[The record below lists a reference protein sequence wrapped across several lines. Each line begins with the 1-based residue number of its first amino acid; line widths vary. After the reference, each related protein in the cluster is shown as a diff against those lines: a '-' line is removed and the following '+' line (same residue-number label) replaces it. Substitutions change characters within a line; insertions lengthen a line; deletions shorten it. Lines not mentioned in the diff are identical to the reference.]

1 MKAKRDSNPRY
12 RTVSAYTKGLILPT
26 IGNTNPR
33 YRSNKNLDFVIFQD
47 DYCCNSMVGVEDSNP
62 KGVNTPPFNKKA
74 PLGLFLF
81 NNECLRDEN
90 LKPSRTEIGKCL
102 LNFCFCIHNKRSRS
116 NNRFIN
122 RFSSHK

>member
-62 KGVNTPPFNKKA
+62 KGVNTPPFIVFKTMVYSFWVYQA
-74 PLGLFLF
+74 GLVL
-81 NNECLRDEN
+81 
-90 LKPSRTEIGKCL
+90 
-102 LNFCFCIHNKRSRS
+102 IHRLSGQAQGVRKSLS
-116 NNRFIN
+116 Y
-122 RFSSHK
+122 